1 MNITTNSFLCV
12 GCKKP
17 RKKRS
22 KFCSVECY
30 WTTLKRKYETKCQ
43 ICGKKY
49 WTFPSHQKKF
59 CTRKCAYQFISEN
72 YRGSK
77 SRAGWKGGKI
87 SRACI
92 QCKKNFYRFPA
103 QINKKPC
110 KFCSRLCYDKWVKE
124 GKRKKEDHP
133 RWIDGRSYLPYPPEF
148 NRKLKKEIKER
159 DRYPERLNG
168 FPHSMGIYQ
177 KKWGSCRKAWVHC
190 GIEKVTRGKWRL
202 VL

>member
-1 MNITTNSFLCV
+1 INITTNSFLCV

-87 SRACI
+87 SRSCI

-124 GKRKKEDHP
+124 GKRKKSLA
-133 RWIDGRSYLPYPPEF
+133 RAT
-148 NRKLKKEIKER
+148 
-159 DRYPERLNG
+159 
-168 FPHSMGIYQ
+168 
-177 KKWGSCRKAWVHC
+177 KWFSSLYGHIS
-190 GIEKVTRGKWRL
+190 EKVGFLQEGLGTLRYRERNEGKVETSTITML
-202 VL
+202 NFLTKTKAL